1 MDAELLARLQFA
13 LTIGFHF
20 IFPSITIGL
29 AWFNVWFMTRYHRS
43 DDPND
48 RALARFW
55 IKLFTLTFAM
65 GVATGLVMALQ
76 FGTNWSSYARV
87 VGDIFGAP
95 LAAEAILAFFLES
108 TFLAV
113 LVAGWD
119 RVSKRTMWFSS
130 LMVAFGAT
138 LSGFWIIVANSWMQ
152 TPRGYEKVPAG
163 ADSANLEK
171 VVLTDFW
178 AAVFNPT
185 TIPRFLHTI
194 NGALLTGSFFV
205 MGISAFYLLRKQH
218 REFAKKSIKAA
229 LILAFITSLAQPA
242 FGHYQGGQ
250 VAEYQPE
257 KWATMELID
266 ESGKGAKMPIFAILD
281 PSTEE
286 PIIRIDVPIP
296 DALGTIM
303 LLDPDKD
310 FVGRNDYNEDD
321 LPPLALTF
329 YSTHLM
335 IALGGFF
342 LLFSII
348 GLLLWW
354 KGKLFEDKPYSKYY
368 LIVGVLAIPLPVIAM
383 ELGWIAAEVGRQP
396 WAVYHVLRT
405 SDAVSASVPADQIL
419 LSIIVFTL
427 IYAVLFVLW
436 ILLMVK
442 EIQKGP
448 QLGEPVKAEEV

>member
-29 AWFNVWFMTRYHRS
+29 AWLNVWFMTRYHRS
-43 DDPND
+43 GDPND

-55 IKLFTLTFAM
+55 IKLFTLTFAV

-76 FGTNWSSYARV
+76 FGTNWASYAV
-87 VGDIFGAP
+87 AVGDIFGAP

-138 LSGFWIIVANSWMQ
+138 LSGFWIIAANSWMQ
-152 TPRGYEKVPAG
+152 TPRGYRKVPAG
-163 ADSANLEK
+163 AESANLEK

-205 MGISAFYLLRKQH
+205 IGISAFYLLRKQH

-229 LILAFITSLAQPA
+229 LILAFITSLLQPG
-242 FGHYQGGQ
+242 FGHYQAGQ

-266 ESGKGAKMPIFAILD
+266 ESGKGAKMP
-281 PSTEE
+281 
-286 PIIRIDVPIP
+286 
-296 DALGTIM
+296 
-303 LLDPDKD
+303 
-310 FVGRNDYNEDD
+310 
-321 LPPLALTF
+321 
-329 YSTHLM
+329 
-335 IALGGFF
+335 
-342 LLFSII
+342 
-348 GLLLWW
+348 
-354 KGKLFEDKPYSKYY
+354 
-368 LIVGVLAIPLPVIAM
+368 
-383 ELGWIAAEVGRQP
+383 
-396 WAVYHVLRT
+396 
-405 SDAVSASVPADQIL
+405 
-419 LSIIVFTL
+419 
-427 IYAVLFVLW
+427 
-436 ILLMVK
+436 
-442 EIQKGP
+442 
-448 QLGEPVKAEEV
+448 